1 MALQNTIQRH
11 LIRGTLLA
19 SAAIGLGALDTI
31 SVAAQDEDVFAGIET
46 IMVTANRREENLQ
59 QAPIAI
65 SAFDGESIT
74 KLGFTEVEDLAQQT
88 PSLQFNT
95 EFGTTKPAVFL
106 RGIGTNDRSITA
118 TPSVALY
125 SDQVLVGLQTG
136 QTFQLFDLERIE
148 VLRGP
153 QGTLYGRNTTGGAIN
168 FIARKPSGDFAANII
183 ATTGRFGRIELEGG
197 IDIPVIED
205 VLKMRAT
212 VAYRT
217 NNGDQFNLFNND
229 NINVQESFSGRLIT
243 VFTPNEDQE
252 WTLNLNFGVAD
263 SDGLVYHWSRAQGLN
278 ANGTPNGAF
287 FPDDGLNGGAN
298 SVFPVI
304 GLPPVYEAPDDF
316 YTVSV
321 NPAQNFEDVE
331 AYNASLT
338 GDVQFGDLTLT
349 SVTAFSYAQS
359 DSSFDSDGSPLD
371 LIQVKYADDG
381 WAISQEL
388 RLTSDDSNDFSWIG
402 GVFFYHDDVDADNN
416 FDIGRFSRQ
425 PPFGR
430 GPDPSDPTAPINIG
444 QQLTQ
449 QQTSYAAFGSASYR
463 LTEDTKVTA
472 GLRYTRD
479 RKQIDYFTFGDEA
492 VQFPLI
498 TNDILL
504 SVGKVLDET
513 FEAVTGNIIIDHRFT
528 DDIFAYASYNRGFKS
543 GTFASVALF
552 DPNTFA
558 TVDGESVNAFE
569 VGLKTQLFDQRVIFN
584 VAAFRNSFSDLQVSN
599 LLPDPNTGVPITTL
613 ANAADATIQGVEWEL
628 TARPI
633 PDLFINFAGSYV
645 DAKYDDFIF
654 TPDDPTTPQDETV
667 NLSGNRLPSAP
678 EWSLNG
684 SVEYRFD
691 GPYDSSIVPRVDFTY
706 SGEVFFQSDNTVQGG
721 AISRGAYTLINASLR
736 IELEEQDATLTFW
749 GRNIFDEQ
757 FSPLV
762 LPFPDFGFNISTRNN
777 RRAWGATLAKYF

>member
-1 MALQNTIQRH
+1 MAQGVSIFKRSQKA
-11 LIRGTLLA
+11 LLLVGVA
-19 SAAIGLGALDTI
+19 SAPCVFSSSPVI
-31 SVAAQDEDVFAGIET
+31 AQEEEEFAGLET

-59 QAPIAI
+59 EAPIAI
-65 SAFDGESIT
+65 SAFGGEEIA
-74 KLGFTEVEDLAQQT
+74 KLGFTEVDDLAQQT

-153 QGTLYGRNTTGGAIN
+153 QGTLYGRNTTGGAVN
-168 FIARKPSGDFAANII
+168 FIARKPSGDAGANAI
-183 ATTGRFGRIELEGG
+183 ATFGRFGRVEVEGG
-197 IDIPVIED
+197 IDIPVIDD
-205 VLKMRAT
+205 VLNIRAT
-212 VAYRT
+212 VAYRRDS
-217 NNGDQFNLFNND
+217 GDQFNLFND
-229 NINVQESFSGRLIT
+229 ERINAQETFSGRLIT

-252 WTLNLNFGVAD
+252 WTLNLNFGTAD
-263 SDGLVYHWSRAQGLN
+263 SDGLVYHWSRAQGVN
-278 ANGTPNGAF
+278 ANGVPNGAF

-316 YTVSV
+316 YSLSV
-321 NPAQNFEDVE
+321 NPEQNFEEVE

-338 GDVQFGDLTLT
+338 GDITFGDITLT
-349 SVTAFSYAQS
+349 SVTAFSYADS

-381 WAISQEL
+381 WAVSQEL
-388 RLTSDDSNDFSWIG
+388 RLTSDDSRDFSWIG
-402 GVFFYHDDVDADNN
+402 GLFFYHDNVDANNN

-430 GPDPSDPTAPINIG
+430 GPDPTDPTAPINIG

-449 QQTSYAAFGSASYR
+449 EQTSYAAFGSGSYR
-463 LTEDTKVTA
+463 VTEDTKVTV

-492 VQFPLI
+492 FQFPLI
-498 TNDILL
+498 TNDVLL

-513 FEAVTGNIIIDHRFT
+513 FEAVTGNVIIDHRFN
-528 DDIFAYASYNRGFKS
+528 DNIFAYASYNRGFKS
-543 GTFASVALF
+543 GAFSSVALF

-558 TVDGESVNAFE
+558 TVDGEDVNAFE
-569 VGLKTQLFDQRVIFN
+569 IGLKTQLFDQRVIFN
-584 VAAFRNSFSDLQVSN
+584 LAAFRNDFSNLQVSN
-599 LLPDPNTGVPITTL
+599 LLPDPMTGVPITTL
-613 ANAADATIQGVEWEL
+613 DNAADATIQGIEWEL
-628 TARPI
+628 TARPV
-633 PDLFINFAGSYV
+633 PDLYINFAGSYI
-645 DAKYDDFIF
+645 DAEYDNFIF
-654 TPDDPTTPQDETV
+654 TPDDPNTAADETV
-667 NLSGNRLPSAP
+667 NLAGNRLPSAP
-678 EWSLNG
+678 KWSLNG

-691 GPYDSSIVPRVDFTY
+691 GPYESAIVPRVDFSY
-706 SGEVFFQSDNTVQGG
+706 SGEVFFQSDNG
-721 AISRGAYTLINASLR
+721 AQNGALSRDAYTLINASLR
-736 IELEEQDATLTFW
+736 IELDEQDATLTFW

-757 FSPLV
+757 YNSLV

-777 RRAWGATLAKYF
+777 RRTWGVTLAKGF